1 MSNSVNKVI
10 LIGHLGKDPEMRY
23 TAAGAPIASFSL
35 ATSEQWKDK
44 QSGEKT
50 DKTEWHNIVMFDKVA
65 EIAGQYLKKGS
76 LVYLEG
82 KLQTDKWT
90 DKEGVERYTT
100 KIVANQMTMLGGK
113 AESDKPVAN
122 YEVKEVKPAAPR
134 QSYAPPAQERRYA
147 PPPPNGSPPP
157 KADFDDDVPFN

>member
-1 MSNSVNKVI
+1 MNSSVNKVI
-10 LIGHLGKDPEMRY
+10 LVGHLGKDPEMRA
-23 TAAGAPIASFSL
+23 TSGGMQVASFSL
-35 ATSEQWKDK
+35 ATSERLKD
-44 QSGEKT
+44 KT

-82 KLQTDKWT
+82 KLQTEKWT
-90 DKEGVERYTT
+90 DKEGHERYTT
-100 KIVANQMTMLGGK
+100 KIIANQMTMLGGK
-113 AESDKPVAN
+113 GETDKPTAN

-134 QSYAPPAQERRYA
+134 QSYTPPPQRRDVPPPAA
-147 PPPPNGSPPP
+147 

>member
-1 MSNSVNKVI
+1 MAGSVNKVI

-23 TAAGAPIASFSL
+23 TAAGAAIASFSL
-35 ATSEQWKDK
+35 ATSESWKDK

-65 EIAGQYLKKGS
+65 EIAGQYLRKGS

-90 DKEGVERYTT
+90 DKEGHDRYTT
-100 KIVANQMTMLGGK
+100 KVIANQMTMLGSKGETTSYSPP
-113 AESDKPVAN
+113 AETAAPVS
-122 YEVKEVKPAAPR
+122 APR
-134 QSYAPPAQERRYA
+134 QSYAPPPSNYA
-147 PPPPNGSPPP
+147 PVSRPPVPPPP
-157 KADFDDDVPFN
+157 KADFDDDVPF

>member
-1 MSNSVNKVI
+1 MAGSVNKVI

-23 TAAGAPIASFSL
+23 TAAGAPIANFSL
-35 ATSEQWKDK
+35 ATSESWKDK

-82 KLQTDKWT
+82 KLQTEKWT
-90 DKEGVERYTT
+90 DKEGNDRYTT
-100 KIVANQMTMLGGK
+100 KIIANQMTMLGGK
-113 AESDKPVAN
+113 AEGEKPSYTPPPQRRDVPP
-122 YEVKEVKPAAPR
+122 PAA
-134 QSYAPPAQERRYA
+134 
-147 PPPPNGSPPP
+147 

>member
-1 MSNSVNKVI
+1 MAGSVNKVI

-23 TAAGAPIASFSL
+23 TAAGAPIANFSL
-35 ATSEQWKDK
+35 ATSESWKDK

-82 KLQTDKWT
+82 KLQTEKWT
-90 DKEGVERYTT
+90 DKEGHERYTT
-100 KIVANQMTMLGGK
+100 KIIANQMTMLGGK
-113 AESDKPVAN
+113 AEGEKPTAN
-122 YEVKEVKPAAPR
+122 APR
-134 QSYAPPAQERRYA
+134 QSYTPPPQRRDVPPPAA
-147 PPPPNGSPPP
+147 
-157 KADFDDDVPFN
+157 KADFDDDVPF